1 MRKYTPAPQVDD
13 YARPLIEHFHPH
25 LAGVPCI
32 YVFVDELPIT
42 GGKKT
47 LARIRKVSGLNAF
60 LITLAYGQAG
70 DRSGLCNLHTNPT
83 DGILVMEIVKPEWDF
98 ADARKRFATVDHEL
112 SHVKVTDKAKLLI
125 IKHFLEEFPEVID
138 RWGVYLEDRR
148 QFAQTC
154 ARQLRLEAAGQLPD
168 GMRADFFLSL
178 AASFSQPGAPANS
191 HQGFID
197 NSHLVIGG
205 DSQSVEN
212 SFEDDLDPQPGRDQT
227 AAAAAVDSA
236 DGRAEASTGASQS
249 PVADSTGGGQSA
261 SLDPS
266 SEIAAD
272 TIGARIAADSSSEIT
287 FQDDLNSQP
296 YLSTTGGVPHASQP
310 HNTSPPPN

>member
-148 QFAQTC
+148 EFAQTC
-154 ARQLRLEAAGQLPD
+154 RRQLRLEAAGQLPD

-178 AASFSQPGAPANS
+178 AASFPQPGAAANS
-191 HQGFID
+191 HQGFLD

-205 DSQSVEN
+205 DSQSVDA
-212 SFEDDLDPQPGRDQT
+212 SFEDDLDPQPGQDQT
-227 AAAAAVDSA
+227 AAAGDSA
-236 DGRAEASTGASQS
+236 DERAEASTGASQS
-249 PVADSTGGGQSA
+249 PIADSTGGSQSA

-266 SEIAAD
+266 SEIAAG
-272 TIGARIAADSSSEIT
+272 TTCARIAADSSSEIT
-287 FQDDLNSQP
+287 SQGDLNSQP
-296 YLSTTGGVPHASQP
+296 FLSTTGASARGSQP